1 MNSITPFNPSLTPKN
16 PSKGRGKGRGYPPK
30 VENTKVVT
38 VVRLDKDVYDQ
49 LEKAVGHIQVTPDSK
64 PELVAY
70 QLGIQKVLQELRRGF
85 TIGY

>member
-1 MNSITPFNPSLTPKN
+1 MNSTTPFNPSYTPKN
-16 PSKGRGKGRGYPPK
+16 HNKGKGHPPK
-30 VENTKVVT
+30 MKSIKVVT
-38 VVRLDKDVYDQ
+38 LIRLDKDVYDQ
-49 LEKAVGHIQVTPDSK
+49 LEKTLGHIQVTPDSK